1 MSMLSSV
8 LCLKCEGMYNE
19 NRKTCIGS
27 CGHSICEKC
36 FDEKQS
42 GSCSICKAEHA
53 FDEKR
58 FNWHAPDMVKTLL
71 ESISLTSV
79 CNMNTDHTTVGHGLC
94 SECKGHSNKLRICA
108 DCAIQHNLLEKS
120 DNGGLKLS
128 KDSSEEELLEAKILR
143 IRSNALCADCV
154 MDGRKHDGHQMVPL
168 GDVQYMNDATEVLDS
183 HAALVFL
190 FHNIWKECDQHKYM
204 KLDLQLYNFHC
215 ECFLIIE
222 KLIEHLENDSSA
234 DSELLKPTEYMDQVY
249 GSVWHFRIRVEDS
262 LKEASNYMEIESST
276 EEKLEWKK
284 TIEQLECIK
293 GFYDF
298 IILKGH
304 FEGSSLIPMDGVLKH
319 GPSLK
324 FGQPSFGSDDSV
336 EGMRLIFKTLPMFG
350 SRFGQSERDKEQ
362 QLEKPKLDEI

>member
-79 CNMNTDHTTVGHGLC
+79 CNMNTDHT
-94 SECKGHSNKLRICA
+94 
-108 DCAIQHNLLEKS
+108 KS
-120 DNGGLKLS
+120 DNGGLKVS
-128 KDSSEEELLEAKILR
+128 KETPEEELLEAKILR

-183 HAALVFL
+183 HAALIFL

-222 KLIEHLENDSSA
+222 KIIEHLENDSSP
-234 DSELLKPTEYMDQVY
+234 DSELFKPTEYMDQVY

-276 EEKLEWKK
+276 EGKLEWKK

-304 FEGSSLIPMDGVLKH
+304 FEGSSPIPMDGVLKH

-324 FGQPSFGSDDSV
+324 LGEPSFGSDDSV
-336 EGMRLIFKTLPMFG
+336 EGMRLVFKTLPMFG

-362 QLEKPKLDEI
+362 QLEKPKLD